1 MNYATIIIET
11 LLMTIAFTAMILV
24 PLIKN
29 PVWWIHDFPA
39 DIQEEYFK
47 THERIPTAFFSK
59 TTLLKKGFA
68 IVLVIAF
75 FMFLIWLSGAY
86 SFLSAFAVSY
96 GIWTFI
102 MPAIELF
109 SIWWSLVTLPVWLQ
123 WGGVVI
129 AAIGVWFFI
138 ASILTMKGNWRAGVP
153 DKKETSLVT
162 TGIYSISRNPAF
174 VGFLGVKRII

>member
-68 IVLVIAF
+68 VVLVIAF

-86 SFLSAFAVSY
+86 NFLSALSQ
-96 GIWTFI
+96 
-102 MPAIELF
+102 
-109 SIWWSLVTLPVWLQ
+109 VWQLR
-123 WGGVVI
+123 G
-129 AAIGVWFFI
+129 F
-138 ASILTMKGNWRAGVP
+138 TAG
-153 DKKETSLVT
+153 LYN
-162 TGIYSISRNPAF
+162 I
-174 VGFLGVKRII
+174 